1 MQLLVRLGLVPLADR
16 LHGAQ
21 RRPPHAHGV
30 ALGGGLQGQEDVGES
45 HGRGREVRVGHHAEL
60 HVLQHLVD
68 ARRGVARAGDGVG
81 ALRPE
86 HLHGI
91 GLARLEG
98 LVHRVAV
105 GHADEVHV
113 AGMHHVHRELLGERL
128 RRAVQ
133 LGRGVAG
140 IDVEAVAHQQVR
152 ARLVD
157 VAAHAHDVA
166 HRLAQLD
173 GVVLRV
179 EGQAPLDGAALGL
192 GVEAC
197 GLADEVGIEPGHL
210 GRPFGREL
218 RHVVLQVVVV
228 GAPLVHE
235 VGVVQIFLRDDVE
248 PGKRHGHVGGR
259 TQRQPVHRMGSDPR
273 ELRVDA
279 HELGALLHAGHQP
292 VAQVPVG
299 VGLQRLAAPHHHDV
313 RAHPFAVDVAV
324 LMPFRGVHDGE
335 VADARGR
342 AARARQV
349 ARIARRPDGADVRRA
364 QAGAA
369 QKRHPGRDV
378 AAGAVVHEDGLA
390 AEAGFVDVGVDPVGD
405 GVERLVPRDALPLVL
420 AALACALER
429 VLGAVFVVHALFQ
442 VQAAHAQTAVGA
454 RIQRVA
460 LYLFQLAVLRV
471 HEHAARRVAAG
482 RGIGVGARDG
492 VAVLFPLPLP
502 FVVGLPVDAV
512 EELLIIEQ
520 HWLFPLLL

>member
-1 MQLLVRLGLVPLADR
+1 
-16 LHGAQ
+16 
-21 RRPPHAHGV
+21 
-30 ALGGGLQGQEDVGES
+30 
-45 HGRGREVRVGHHAEL
+45 
-60 HVLQHLVD
+60 
-68 ARRGVARAGDGVG
+68 
-81 ALRPE
+81 
-86 HLHGI
+86 
-91 GLARLEG
+91 
-98 LVHRVAV
+98 
-105 GHADEVHV
+105 
-113 AGMHHVHRELLGERL
+113 MHHVHRELLGERL

-197 GLADEVGIEPGHL
+197 GLADEVGVEPGHL

-349 ARIARRPDGADVRRA
+349 ARIARRPNGADVRRS

-454 RIQRVA
+454 RVQRVA